1 MKLRCLGSGSSG
13 NCYLLEAS
21 DGVLIIEAGI
31 PLMEVK
37 KALRFDL
44 SKVRGCLIS
53 HRHNDHAKYV
63 NDFLMAGIRVLAL
76 KDVFESHDIRIAAF
90 NKEIEPK
97 HGYIVG
103 GFKVFTLS
111 IAHDVP
117 CLGFIIEHREMGRL
131 LFITDTMMVEY
142 VVPRLNHIMIEAN
155 YSDDILDY
163 NIENG
168 ITPAGMRDRLLHS
181 HMELNTT
188 RDFLLANDLS
198 EVHEIILIHLSG
210 NNSNPEDFSWFI
222 SRETGKLTYVA
233 KKGFEIDIDNE
244 PY

>member
-13 NCYLLEAS
+13 NSYILEAS
-21 DGVLIIEAGI
+21 DGILLIEAGI

-111 IAHDVP
+111 IDHDVP
-117 CLGFIIEHREMGRL
+117 CLGFIIEHQEMGRL

-168 ITPAGMRDRLLHS
+168 ITPAGMKDRLLHS
-181 HMELNTT
+181 HMELSTAK
-188 RDFLLANDLS
+188 DILMANDLS
-198 EVHEIILIHLSG
+198 QVNEIILIHLSG
-210 NNSNPEDFSWFI
+210 NNSDPEVFVDEVS
-222 SRETGKLTYVA
+222 SVSGKPTYIA
-233 KKGFEIDIDNE
+233 KAGFEISLDKE